1 MRPRTPRVG
10 MSNAAGLALL
20 FFVAVWSVF
29 GAPKRLGGDSR
40 AVTPKETP

>member
-1 MRPRTPRVG
+1 

-29 GAPKRLGGDSR
+29 GVPKRLGGGR
-40 AVTPKETP
+40 